1 MPAVLAMLEEILSQE
16 MEKAHALL
24 DALLGERVALKACD
38 VDSLVELASLKEELS
53 RELERLAKSHRML
66 LAKLGIDGRS
76 RDIAQSLK
84 DANRQELIPMW
95 SRLTDLLARCQAQ
108 NTCNSHIIAGLRRY
122 HHAVLA
128 IVHRQ
133 SGRIGLYDGS
143 GRTEVLAPQSYSNF
157 V

>member
-1 MPAVLAMLEEILSQE
+1 MPAVSAMLEEFLSQE
-16 MEKAHALL
+16 IEKAHALL
-24 DALLGERVALKACD
+24 DVLLGERVALKACD
-38 VDSLVELASLKEELS
+38 VDALVELAGLKEDLS

-76 RDIAQSLK
+76 QDITQSLR
-84 DANRQELIPMW
+84 DTNRQALIPMW
-95 SRLTDLLARCQAQ
+95 RRLTDLLAQCQAE
-108 NTCNSHIIAGLRRY
+108 NTRNSHIIAGLRRY

-133 SGRIGLYDGS
+133 SGCIGLYDGS

>member
-1 MPAVLAMLEEILSQE
+1 VSAMLQEILSQE

-24 DALLGERVALKACD
+24 DVLLGERDALNACD
-38 VDSLVELASLKEELS
+38 VDSLVELAGLKEDLS
-53 RELERLAKSHRML
+53 RELERLAQNHRML

-76 RDIAQSLK
+76 RDLAQSLR
-84 DANRQELIPMW
+84 DTNRQELISIW
-95 SRLTDLLARCQAQ
+95 RRLTDLLTQCQAQ
-108 NTCNSHIIAGLRRY
+108 NTCNSHIITSLRRY

-133 SGRIGLYDGS
+133 SGCIGLYDGS
-143 GRTEVLAPQSYSNF
+143 GRTQAFAPQSYSSF